1 MTDDE
6 LKVILFALANLAYN
20 ELSRI
25 ERGRPIHLHT
35 VQTIINLYS
44 RLHKDSICPY
54 SPTISSLQHL
64 LRQPAQSTDTP
75 QELPST

>member
-6 LKVILFALANLAYN
+6 LKIVLFALANLAYN

-25 ERGRPIHLHT
+25 ERDRPVNTHT
-35 VQTIINLYS
+35 VHTITNLYA
-44 RLHKDSICPY
+44 RLHKDSICPF
-54 SPTISSLQHL
+54 SPTISSLEHL
-64 LRQPAQSTDTP
+64 LQQPVQSRGTH